1 MMVNTRKS
9 NKQQKDRKRN
19 LRENSKGRKKLNDGR
34 TIREPQHLDQSKRV
48 L

>member
-1 MMVNTRKS
+1 MVNTRKS

-34 TIREPQHLDQSKRV
+34 TI
-48 L
+48 